1 MQYFS
6 FLCPVYVFRHWED
19 KGRGPAQSHSC
30 PRPVRGPRK
39 AAHAGPEMHSKA
51 AAQSPRG
58 PAAACPL
65 AICKPHVFERP
76 APSPHHRTASHVP
89 SAPGPGSAL
98 PPSKATPGTHTAQS
112 PGPASGVPAAHLPFA
127 VVPELQRAGRQ
138 GGQTHI
144 PGVSLEA
151 CLLSLRP
158 LLLLSSLEQSQS
170 RTPQPL
176 PRAGAQ
182 HSLGSRDLR
191 TPPGT
196 VRGPQVFT
204 GQGQAAEL
212 SPPLLSGR

>member
-112 PGPASGVPAAHLPFA
+112 PEPRPSKWCPGCSPSLCCSPRASACWKTGGSDTHPRGLSGGLPAVAAPPPTALKFGAKPVQNPPAPSTCRGPAQFGV
-127 VVPELQRAGRQ
+127 Q
-138 GGQTHI
+138 GLKNT
-144 PGVSLEA
+144 PGHSARTPSVY
-151 CLLSLRP
+151 R
-158 LLLLSSLEQSQS
+158 S
-170 RTPQPL
+170 RT
-176 PRAGAQ
+176 
-182 HSLGSRDLR
+182 SC
-191 TPPGT
+191 
-196 VRGPQVFT
+196 
-204 GQGQAAEL
+204 
-212 SPPLLSGR
+212 